1 VLPKFGSEPLHWTW
15 TDWTEPTVRFGSVRF
30 RLLGCRFGS
39 RFGDFWKSPNRV
51 RTGSNR
57 TIYPQNFMKIREVL
71 EEKMNKYIYFEV
83 VLRCKI
89 VILLYL
95 SQMSMVLCHF
105 FCVRKGLK
113 ITFKQYIECDEMLS
127 IWNVIFEN
135 YLCYIFMRSHW
146 ILVILDALESHWK
159 YL

>member
-1 VLPKFGSEPLHWTW
+1 MASVTKVRFRTAPLNLNRLNR
-15 TDWTEPTVRFGSVRF
+15 TDSSVRFGSVQAFGLSVRF
-30 RLLGCRFGS
+30 S
-39 RFGDFWKSPNRV
+39 V

-57 TIYPQNFMKIREVL
+57 TIYPQNFMKIRDVL

-127 IWNVIFEN
+127 I
-135 YLCYIFMRSHW
+135 
-146 ILVILDALESHWK
+146 
-159 YL
+159 